1 VASRYPPNTRARD
14 VDRANT
20 SALLDAAFGDGQI
33 NEAEHRAMSD
43 LAAEARTLADLEV
56 LVGDLQRPVD
66 APPDVRPP
74 RDTAEHWF
82 PAAVAV
88 VAIVA
93 AVGAF
98 TLVDSDDAQATVTPV
113 AQQVDFDSVEPL
125 VVATPNPVTP
135 EGMKLF
141 LDRYRA
147 KFGDL
152 IVDDLTLYEGGHASL
167 ERALPLEPNRMVS
180 YDYRGG
186 FTPSGTPTTR
196 KVDTPVFDLSTLNL
210 DTIGGTVV
218 GAPVSLNVP
227 DGEVSHISFEADDD
241 GPTVSIYVTNEFSES
256 GHMEL
261 DPSGAPLSVYPFG
274 R

>member
-1 VASRYPPNTRARD
+1 MASRYPPNTRARD
-14 VDRANT
+14 IDRANT

-33 NEAEHRAMSD
+33 NKAEHRAMSE
-43 LAAEARTLADLEV
+43 LASEARTLADLDV
-56 LVGDLQRPVD
+56 LVGDLQRPAD
-66 APPDVRPP
+66 APPDARPP
-74 RDTAEHWF
+74 RDTARPWF
-82 PAAVAV
+82 PLAVAAVAV
-88 VAIVA
+88 AA

-98 TLVDSDDAQATVTPV
+98 TLADGDDAEATVTPV
-113 AQQVDFDSVEPL
+113 AQQIDFDAVEPL
-125 VVATPNPVTP
+125 VVATPNPVSP
-135 EGMKLF
+135 EGMKVF

-196 KVDTPVFDLSTLNL
+196 KVDTPVFDLTTLNL
-210 DTIGGTVV
+210 DRIGGTVA

-227 DGEVSHISFEADDD
+227 DGKVSHISFQTGSA
-241 GPTVSIYVTNEFSES
+241 GPTVSVYVNNEFSES
-256 GHMEL
+256 GYMEL
-261 DPSGAPLSVYPFG
+261 TPSGEPLSVRPFG

>member
-1 VASRYPPNTRARD
+1 
-14 VDRANT
+14 
-20 SALLDAAFGDGQI
+20 
-33 NEAEHRAMSD
+33 MSD

-56 LVGDLQRPVD
+56 LVSDLQRPSD
-66 APPDVRPP
+66 APPDARPP
-74 RDTAEHWF
+74 RDTAKHWF
-82 PAAVAV
+82 PAAVTVA
-88 VAIVA
+88 AIVA

-135 EGMKLF
+135 EGMKVF

-186 FTPSGTPTTR
+186 FTPSRTLTTR
-196 KVDTPVFDLSTLNL
+196 KVDTPRVRPVDAEPRPDRRNGRS
-210 DTIGGTVV
+210 
-218 GAPVSLNVP
+218 APVSLGVP
-227 DGEVSHISFEADDD
+227 DGEVSHISFEADED